1 MGYQMLIYVDTL
13 HVHIDNTPKYITHL
27 YITQTDRYIRTTLTY
42 IAHIHTHIYHKY
54 IYIYTTPDIFYKHMC
69 IVYLNTI
76 PMTYESLR
84 TKC

>member
-27 YITQTDRYIRTTLTY
+27 YITQTDRYIHTTLTY

-54 IYIYTTPDIFYKHMC
+54 IYIYYTRYILQTYVYSLFEYHTNDIRK
-69 IVYLNTI
+69 
-76 PMTYESLR
+76 S
-84 TKC
+84 